1 MNCINPIYILNEN
14 TKIVNRYGCRKC
26 INCKTK
32 IANEWT
38 NRLMDEA
45 TQWND
50 VSIIVLTYDNNSAKW
65 GNKNKYTILSDGNTL
80 KKGRKWHTHSTLWH
94 PDIQKFLKRLRKNI
108 AEARKTDKSLPE
120 KIKYYVAGEYG
131 GTNGNGRAHYHKPLS

>member
-1 MNCINPIYILNEN
+1 
-14 TKIVNRYGCRKC
+14 
-26 INCKTK
+26 
-32 IANEWT
+32 
-38 NRLMDEA
+38 MDEA

-50 VSIIVLTYDNNSAKW
+50 VSIIVLTYDNDSAKW

-108 AEARKTDKSLPE
+108 TEARKTDKSLPE

-131 GTNGNGRAHYHKPLS
+131 GTNGNGRARYHMIIYGLNGLKHKSPTVS